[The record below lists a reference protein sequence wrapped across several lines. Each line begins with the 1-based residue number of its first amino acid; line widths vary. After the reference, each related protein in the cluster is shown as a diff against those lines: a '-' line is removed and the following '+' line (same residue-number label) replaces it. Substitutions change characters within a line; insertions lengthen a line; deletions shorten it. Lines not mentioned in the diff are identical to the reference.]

1 MKSQE
6 KGGAAGLRGEGQVED
21 EMHLVQADAR
31 PCGVSWDM
39 ARSLNLT
46 PSTRRS
52 H

>member
-6 KGGAAGLRGEGQVED
+6 KEGAAGLWGEGQGED
-21 EMHLVQADAR
+21 KMRLVQADAR
-31 PCGVSWDM
+31 SLGVSWDR
-39 ARSLNLT
+39 ARSLDFT